1 MALTK
6 KNQNLDSWTEP
17 SESSDTCIT
26 DEQLKNSFFFFLS
39 KGRKNVV
46 EKRNRGG
53 WRAYGVKRIA
63 TRTGL
68 GVVWW

>member
-1 MALTK
+1 MEEEFQTL
-6 KNQNLDSWTEP
+6 S
-17 SESSDTCIT
+17 
-26 DEQLKNSFFFFLS
+26 FFFLS

-68 GVVWW
+68 GVVWWQQ